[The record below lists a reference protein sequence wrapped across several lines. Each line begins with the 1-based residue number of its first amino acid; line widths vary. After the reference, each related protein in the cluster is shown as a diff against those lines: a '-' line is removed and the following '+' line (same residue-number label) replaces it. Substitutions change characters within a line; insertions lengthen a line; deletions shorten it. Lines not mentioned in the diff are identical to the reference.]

1 MKKLFLPSLLLL
13 LTTLN
18 SCRVIG
24 DIFKAGVY
32 VGVIV
37 VLVVVFLIFWLIS
50 KFRGN

>member
-1 MKKLFLPSLLLL
+1 MKKLTIPSLLLV
-13 LTTLN
+13 LTVLS

-37 VLVVVFLIFWLIS
+37 VVVIVGLIIWLIS
-50 KFRGN
+50 KFRG